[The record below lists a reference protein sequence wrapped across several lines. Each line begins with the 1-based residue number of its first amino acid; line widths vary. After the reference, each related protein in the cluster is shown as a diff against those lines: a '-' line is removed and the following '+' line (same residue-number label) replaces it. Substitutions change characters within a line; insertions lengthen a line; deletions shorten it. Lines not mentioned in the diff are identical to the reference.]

1 MLDVSLKQLAY
12 VEAAGRLGSIA
23 NASTALQISE
33 SSVSAAIDGLET
45 RLGFDLFVRVPA
57 KGISKTPVG
66 EEALALISRFL
77 KDARATR
84 AELGSLGGLAQGL
97 VQVAC
102 FATAA
107 ANFLPDLLIK
117 YAKDYPGVEV
127 NLAEGDIE
135 LAVEHLDQGRADV
148 AFTYQDVIPDTQEFR
163 PLVEAPPY
171 ALISR
176 SNPLSEAPDVTLEE
190 LSKFGMIALTLR
202 QTHDYYTGMFTKAG
216 LQVRVVHATPSTE
229 MIRPLVAAG
238 LGFTILNA
246 LPPNYLPDDPRF
258 RAVPLRNGPA
268 PRIFGI
274 AMMKGVR
281 QTRATDAFL
290 KTVEDFRDNGGFQ
303 ALAILNPKN

>member
-23 NASTALQISE
+23 SASKALQISE
-33 SSVSAAIDGLET
+33 SSITAAIDGLET

-57 KGISKTPVG
+57 KGISTTPVG
-66 EEALALISRFL
+66 EEALTLISRFL

-84 AELGSLGGLAQGL
+84 AELGSLGGLAQGF

-107 ANFLPDLLIK
+107 ANFLPELLIK
-117 YAKDYPGVEV
+117 YAADYPGVEV
-127 NLAEGDIE
+127 HLAEGDIE
-135 LAVEHLDQGRADV
+135 LAIEHLDQGRADV
-148 AFTYQDVIPDTQEFR
+148 AFTYADVVPETQDFR
-163 PLVEAPPY
+163 PLVTAPAY
-171 ALISR
+171 ALIAR
-176 SNPLSEAPDVTLEE
+176 TNPLSEAPDVTLKE
-190 LSKFGMIALTLR
+190 LSDYGMIALTLR
-202 QTHDYYTGMFTKAG
+202 RTRDYYTGMFTKAG
-216 LQVRVVHATPSTE
+216 LSVRVVHATPSTE

-246 LPPNYLPDDPRF
+246 LPPNYLTDDPRF
-258 RAVPLRNGPA
+258 RAVPLKNGPE

-281 QTRATDAFL
+281 QTRACESFL
-290 KTVEDFRDNGGFQ
+290 NTVEEFRDSGGFK
-303 ALAILNPKN
+303 ALAISTAKN